1 MGHSL
6 YLKTLAAALNLA
18 MADAPSGAP
27 PASTLAIEPAPAPH
41 PAAPAPTPRADGRR
55 TYLIRFAEEGLLH
68 YRGGVAGL
76 AATASARSAKLDVH
90 APDAR
95 AYADHL
101 AARREAHLQAMQ
113 AALGRAPEITHHYAI
128 TQNGVGAELDADEA
142 ARVAQL
148 PGVLAVRPA
157 GYEQPATMRGPAF
170 IGADAIWNGT
180 ASPSGVA
187 TRGQGVVIGVLDTG
201 TNRTHPSFADDAACG
216 FDADHPK
223 LRAVDCT
230 RSDGGQCSGPDPEA
244 IPGFGHGV
252 HTAST
257 AAGNAIDNTA
267 TPAPAL
273 ADGVRMSGVAPC
285 AAIRQYKVCSSLWCS
300 EAWILAG
307 IENAIADQVDVLNFS
322 VSGGGSPWTDMDR
335 SFLDATAAG
344 IFVAAAAGN
353 AGMALGH
360 RGPWMT
366 TVAASS
372 QDRVLTPALSVAADG
387 APAPF
392 APMALVPTSTTHG
405 FPAGLTDAPLKA
417 YPQNPSGCA
426 AGAPI
431 PAGHFDGAIAVL
443 LFDPATPAN
452 QDCVYAQMA
461 QAAVDAGAVAVVIAL
476 SSFPEPLDTGGAPDV
491 PIYSLARSSGD
502 VLLDFIAAHEAD
514 AVATIQAPAS
524 AIVPDQHALF
534 SLTGP
539 TPAPLQDLTKP
550 DLTAPGVRVYA
561 ALDGYSG
568 SYGLLDGTSMAT
580 PHVAGAAALLRAAHP
595 QWTPMEL
602 KSALMTTADDGGTRL
617 DFVGPAPTPWD
628 ADDAG
633 SGRVDLGK
641 AALAGLT
648 LDESYERF
656 LAADPADSTLEIRQL
671 NLPSLRDTACA
682 PGGCSWTRTVTNRL
696 AVAASWSTSYRGRYG
711 EASVSVSPSTF
722 QLAPG
727 ASQTLTITAIPSASD
742 TANLAFGALV
752 FSEAN
757 GAAPEQHFSVAVKA
771 PEAPLPIDACRGD
784 ACTLRLDGYGGYG
797 YVRSLGG
804 TLRGSTYVWL
814 NRFTPSAADVPFTLD
829 SVQTLF
835 RGIAA
840 SGRLCAAVGDRFD
853 VYVYRDDDGD
863 PSNGA
868 SLLAALPDV
877 AVSAPLGTLQSIAL
891 PNGGVR
897 IDGPG
902 DVLIAL
908 HWRGRVGTSPASF
921 PVTGAPRQ
929 RSWIGTIHTDG
940 VDRLFADGF
949 DDRTASA
956 PDLAAEGLVPVFQA
970 TGADFN
976 FLLRGSGRRA
986 DGKVL
991 TLGGD

>member
-1 MGHSL
+1 MGHAL

-18 MADAPSGAP
+18 VAGAPAGAP
-27 PASTLAIEPAPAPH
+27 PASALTIEPAPAPSR
-41 PAAPAPTPRADGRR
+41 AEPAPPPRADGRR

-76 AATASARSAKLDVH
+76 AATATARAAKFDVH
-90 APDAR
+90 APAAH
-95 AYADHL
+95 AYADYL
-101 AARREAHLQAMQ
+101 AARREAHVQAMR

-128 TQNGVGAELDADEA
+128 TQNGVAAELGADEA

-148 PGVLAVRPA
+148 PGVQSVHAA

-170 IGADAIWNGT
+170 IGADAVWNGS
-180 ASPSGVA
+180 ASPDGIA
-187 TRGQGVVIGVLDTG
+187 TRGQGVVVGVLDTG
-201 TNRTHPSFADDAACG
+201 TNSAHPSFADDTACG
-216 FDADHPK
+216 FDAGHPK

-230 RSDGGQCSGPDPEA
+230 RSEGGQCSGPDPEA

-257 AAGNAIDNTA
+257 AAGNTIDNTVS
-267 TPAPAL
+267 PAPAL

-307 IENAIADQVDVLNFS
+307 IENAIVDQVDILNFS
-322 VSGGGSPWTDMDR
+322 VSGGNSPWTDVDR

-353 AGMALGH
+353 AGMPLGH

-372 QDRVLTPALSVAADG
+372 QDRVLTPSLSVAAG
-387 APAPF
+387 GTPAAF
-392 APMALVPTSTTHG
+392 APMALVPTSTTRG
-405 FPAGLTDAPLKA
+405 FPSALADAPLKA
-417 YPQNPSGCA
+417 FPRNPSGCA
-426 AGAPI
+426 AGAAI
-431 PAGHFDGAIAVL
+431 PAGHFDAAIAVL

-452 QDCVYAQMA
+452 QACLYAQMA
-461 QAAVDAGAVAVVIAL
+461 QAAADAGALAVIVAV
-476 SSFPEPLDTGGAPDV
+476 SSFPEPLDTSGAPDV

-502 VLLDFIAAHEAD
+502 VLLDFIAAHDGD

-524 AIVPDQHALF
+524 PIVPDQHALF

-550 DLTAPGVRVYA
+550 DLTAPGVLVYA
-561 ALDGYSG
+561 ALDAYSG

-580 PHVAGAAALLRAAHP
+580 PHVAGAAALLRALHP

-617 DFVGPAPTPWD
+617 DFVDPAPTPWD

-633 SGRVDLGK
+633 SGRVDLSK

-656 LAADPADSTLEIRQL
+656 LAADPADPTLDVRQL

-696 AVAASWSTSYRGRYG
+696 AVSASWSTSYRGRYG
-711 EASVSVSPSTF
+711 EASVSVSPPTF

-727 ASQTLTITAIPSASD
+727 ASQTLTITATPPAGD
-742 TANLAFGALV
+742 GANLAFGALV

-771 PEAPLPIDACRGD
+771 PEAPPPLDTCAGD
-784 ACTLRLDGYGGYG
+784 VCTLRLDGYAGYG

-804 TLRGSTYVWL
+804 TLQGSTYVWL
-814 NRFTPSAADVPFTLD
+814 NRFTPSAADVPFTLER
-829 SVQTLF
+829 VQTLF
-835 RGIAA
+835 RGTAA
-840 SGRLCAAVGDRFD
+840 TGRVCAAVGDRFD

-868 SLLAALPDV
+868 NLLAAVTDV

-891 PNGGVR
+891 PDGVR
-897 IDGPG
+897 IEGPG

-908 HWRGRVGTSPASF
+908 YWRGRTGTSPASF
-921 PVTGAPRQ
+921 PVAGAGRQ
-929 RSWIGTIHTDG
+929 RSWIGSIHTDG
-940 VDRLFADGF
+940 VERLFADGF
-949 DDRTASA
+949 DDRAPPV
-956 PDLAAEGLVPVFQA
+956 PDLAAEYLVPVFQA
-970 TGADFN
+970 TGSDFN
-976 FLLRGSGRRA
+976 FLLRGSGHRT
-986 DGKVL
+986 DGRPL
-991 TLGGD
+991 TLGED